1 MMNTLNNDMNH
12 NPDDIDAADLDGQG
26 GAEDLFAAGT
36 QASKA
41 PWTPEEDVILIQLV
55 EKIGA
60 QKWTMISEYLPMRI
74 GK

>member
-1 MMNTLNNDMNH
+1 MMNYNLNDDMNH
-12 NPDDIDAADLDGQG
+12 NPDYIDPVDVDDNGKH
-26 GAEDLFAAGT
+26 EDLFAAGGT

-60 QKWTMISEYLPMRI
+60 
-74 GK
+74 

>member
-1 MMNTLNNDMNH
+1 MMNTLNSDTNQ
-12 NPDDIDAADLDGQG
+12 NPEELDGTDIDGQG
-26 GAEDLFAAGT
+26 ADDLFAGGT